1 MVEEM
6 SKYSP
11 LPKYLE
17 TAILLLSWIEQST
30 HGYSLTSST
39 EKTLCE
45 NVTIPWQWYTN
56 IVPLLVLD
64 IKEANVIY
72 VVQHTLL
79 FQYRTL

>member
-1 MVEEM
+1 M

-30 HGYSLTSST
+30 HGYYLTNVSCST

-56 IVPLLVLD
+56 TVSLLVLD
-64 IKEANVIY
+64 IKEVNVIY